1 MRRLHSAASKCVN
14 PPKSPPKCAACLFG
28 KQTQRPTGATLVQAV
43 RDREG
48 ALRKEDLLAGQKI
61 SADHFICSTK
71 GRLFGSKGKTKED
84 DMYSGGCIFVDHA
97 TGLIHIELQSK
108 LNTHETSKS
117 KDSFEAMCRD
127 EGVIPQSYLT
137 DNGSSFTSKEYTDR
151 LKHFKQTASFA
162 GVGAHHGNGVAERAI
177 RTIMSVARTMMLHAA
192 IHWPE
197 VSDAMY
203 WPMAVQHAVFLY
215 NHVPNLES
223 GLSPYD
229 LFTRSRWPQRRFHDI
244 HVWGCPVYVLDK
256 KISDGNKLPRWKP
269 RSHRCIYVGHSKNH
283 AITAPL
289 VLNPETGSITPQFHV
304 VFDDWFATIPTNG
317 TELPDFNSPEW
328 SKLFG
333 DSVFQYPE
341 HDFNDETTPP
351 PNQLAI
357 QRSETIAGAMEED
370 IFQRRQENRIR
381 NHPVSDTTTT
391 TTHLSEQ
398 RSGSAVFA
406 ETPTVP
412 LPQRE
417 STETSSLQFDS
428 SSLQTPSQLSQQREE
443 IADAAAAADD
453 VVVVDTTDTTQTD
466 AEQAETE
473 TVRRSTRVRRQPD
486 RFAFSVPSSYIADFG
501 VYEPVAWKA
510 STDPDTLTWDEAM
523 ASEDRDEFVT
533 AATVEIRT
541 LEGNETWDEV
551 PMSDAKERII
561 PGTWTFKRK
570 RTPDGAIYRHKA
582 RYCVRGDLQETQ
594 EDTYAP
600 VVAFSTIR
608 LFLAFTLSLNWVSIS
623 MDWTNAFTQ
632 AKLDDPIWI
641 HVPRGFSSKN
651 TSFGRLCLR
660 LKRSLYGTKSAPKHW
675 YTHLLSVLL
684 KIGFKQSAYDP
695 CLLFK
700 TGMLLV
706 FWVDDAAVAASRM
719 EEIDLLVAQL
729 S

>member
-1 MRRLHSAASKCVN
+1 MIGLQQF
-14 PPKSPPKCAACLFG
+14 PP
-28 KQTQRPTGATLVQAV
+28 TER
-43 RDREG
+43 
-48 ALRKEDLLAGQKI
+48 
-61 SADHFICSTK
+61 
-71 GRLFGSKGKTKED
+71 
-84 DMYSGGCIFVDHA
+84 
-97 TGLIHIELQSK
+97 
-108 LNTHETSKS
+108 N
-117 KDSFEAMCRD
+117 
-127 EGVIPQSYLT
+127 YLT
-137 DNGSSFTSKEYTDR
+137 STRQNGPSCLETLSFSTQNT
-151 LKHFKQTASFA
+151 
-162 GVGAHHGNGVAERAI
+162 
-177 RTIMSVARTMMLHAA
+177 
-192 IHWPE
+192 
-197 VSDAMY
+197 
-203 WPMAVQHAVFLY
+203 
-215 NHVPNLES
+215 
-223 GLSPYD
+223 
-229 LFTRSRWPQRRFHDI
+229 
-244 HVWGCPVYVLDK
+244 
-256 KISDGNKLPRWKP
+256 
-269 RSHRCIYVGHSKNH
+269 
-283 AITAPL
+283 
-289 VLNPETGSITPQFHV
+289 
-304 VFDDWFATIPTNG
+304 
-317 TELPDFNSPEW
+317 
-328 SKLFG
+328 
-333 DSVFQYPE
+333 
-341 HDFNDETTPP
+341 
-351 PNQLAI
+351 LAI
-357 QRSETIAGAMEED
+357 QRSETVAGAMEVD

-406 ETPTVP
+406 DTPTVP

-443 IADAAAAADD
+443 IANAAAADD

-729 S
+729 REHGMTLTPEASLAEFLNIKYEHQPDGSIHLTQRGLIKKILKAASMEDCHPISTPAEARALGSDPDGPAISEQWSYKSLVGMLLYLSGNTRPDISLAVSQVCRFTHQPKQSHAQAVKRILRYLKGTADMGTIVRATGTLELDNYCDADFLGLYGSEPQESIDSARSRAGYIIFLGGCPLTWKTNLIAEAVSSTLHAEYVSLSLSLRMQIVLKWMLEEIAKAVELSAQVTSTINCRAFEDNQGALLLAN